1 MRIAFLSIED
11 LSNFVADDP
20 LVIEP
25 LRRLGHEAEFV
36 PWQAAVEWRKFDG
49 VVIRTTWD
57 YQDHLPA
64 FLRVLQ
70 EIETQT
76 RLANPLEIVKWNADK
91 KIYLQDIE
99 KQGGRIVPTIWS
111 DNKIDSRQIREWC
124 EQLQTDEL
132 VIKPTI
138 GANAQHTFRLKRGE
152 ADRDALSKVHEG
164 RSYMVQPFM
173 RGIVE
178 EGEFSLFYFSGEYSH
193 TILKTPKAGDFRVQE
208 EHGGIIQTAKP
219 PAELSATGEKIMN
232 CVLPTPLYAR
242 VDFVRTE
249 ANEFLVVELE
259 LIEPSM
265 YLRQAEHAP
274 RMFAEAIDRW
284 LLSERWLVPEVGL
297 EPT

>member
-1 MRIAFLSIED
+1 MRIALLSIED

-20 LVIEP
+20 LVVEP

-36 PWQAAVEWRKFDG
+36 PWQAALDWRKYDG

-57 YQDHLPA
+57 YQDHLAA

-70 EIETQT
+70 EIETQS

-99 KQGGRIVPTIWS
+99 KRGGRIVPTIWS
-111 DNKIDSRQIREWC
+111 DSRIDNRWIQEWFG
-124 EQLQTDEL
+124 QLQTDEII
-132 VIKPTI
+132 VKPTI
-138 GANAQHTFRLKRGE
+138 GANAQHTFRLNRAEEDG
-152 ADRDALSKVHEG
+152 DVLSKVFAK

-173 RGIVE
+173 RSIVE
-178 EGEFSLFYFSGEYSH
+178 EGEFSLFYFNGEYSH
-193 TILKTPKAGDFRVQE
+193 AILKTPKAGDFRVQE
-208 EHGGIIQTAKP
+208 EHGGIIRSTKP
-219 PAELSATGEKIMN
+219 SVDLSVTGEKIMK
-232 CVLPTPLYAR
+232 CISPTPLYAR

-249 ANEFLVVELE
+249 AGEFAVVELE

-274 RMFAEAIDRW
+274 QMFAEAIHRW
-284 LLSERWLVPEVGL
+284 LS
-297 EPT
+297 

>member
-1 MRIAFLSIED
+1 VSRWLGNFLFMRVAFLSIED

-20 LVIEP
+20 LVVEP
-25 LRRLGHEAEFV
+25 LRRLGHDAEFV
-36 PWQAAVEWRKFDG
+36 PWQAAVDWRKFDG

-57 YQDHLPA
+57 YQDYLPA

-76 RLANPLEIVKWNADK
+76 RLANPLELVKWNADK

-99 KQGGRIVPTIWS
+99 KRGGKIVPTIWS
-111 DNKIDSRQIREWC
+111 DSKIDDRQIQAWF
-124 EQLQTDEL
+124 EL
-132 VIKPTI
+132 LDTVEIVIKPTI

-152 ADRDALSKVHEG
+152 ADGDALSEIYEG

-178 EGEFSLFYFSGEYSH
+178 EGEFSLFYFNGEYSH
-193 TILKTPKAGDFRVQE
+193 TILKTPRAGDFRVQE
-208 EHGGIIQTAKP
+208 EHGGIIQSTKP
-219 PAELSATGEKIMN
+219 PAHLSATGENIMK
-232 CVLPTPLYAR
+232 CISPTPLYAR

-249 ANEFLVVELE
+249 AGEFLLVELE

-265 YLRQAEHAP
+265 YLRQADHAP

-284 LLSERWLVPEVGL
+284 LL
-297 EPT
+297 T

>member
-1 MRIAFLSIED
+1 MRVAFLSIED

-20 LVIEP
+20 LVVGP

-36 PWQAAVEWRKFDG
+36 PWQAAVDWRKFDG

-99 KQGGRIVPTIWS
+99 KRGGRIIPTIWS
-111 DNKIDSRQIREWC
+111 DRKIHYRQIREWF
-124 EQLQTDEL
+124 EQLDTAEI
-132 VIKPTI
+132 VIKPTV
-138 GANAQHTFRLKRGE
+138 GANAQHTFRLRRRKIDGE
-152 ADRDALSKVHEG
+152 ALSKIFDN

-173 RGIVE
+173 RGIVD
-178 EGEFSLFYFSGEYSH
+178 EGEFSLFYFNGEYSH

-208 EHGGIIQTAKP
+208 EHGGLIQSIKP
-219 PAELSATGEKIMN
+219 STDLSATGAKIIK
-232 CVLPTPLYAR
+232 CISPTSLYAR

-249 ANEFLVVELE
+249 AGEFLVVELE

-265 YLRQAEHAP
+265 YLRQADHAP
-274 RMFAEAIDRW
+274 QMFAEAIDRW
-284 LLSERWLVPEVGL
+284 LLC
-297 EPT
+297 